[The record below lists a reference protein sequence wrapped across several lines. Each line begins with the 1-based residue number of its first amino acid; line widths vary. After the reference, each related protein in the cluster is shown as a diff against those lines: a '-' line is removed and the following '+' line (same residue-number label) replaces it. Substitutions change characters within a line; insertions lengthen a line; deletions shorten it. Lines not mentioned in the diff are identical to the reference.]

1 MLHALF
7 REMETNNV
15 FFWYKMLNFSGQ
27 KSGRFFMFIMWK
39 NVERKKTGFAT
50 SITKAGENRKN
61 INSDDL
67 EKSYTC

>member
-1 MLHALF
+1 M
-7 REMETNNV
+7 
-15 FFWYKMLNFSGQ
+15 NFSGQ

-39 NVERKKTGFAT
+39 NVEIKKTGFAT

>member
-15 FFWYKMLNFSGQ
+15 FFGIKCWTLVVKSQEDFLCLLCEKMW
-27 KSGRFFMFIMWK
+27 R
-39 NVERKKTGFAT
+39 EKKGFAT

-67 EKSYTC
+67 EKSYTG